1 MADNLVLIKR
11 NGVTRKMTEKKF
23 NKYFKDKGYRL
34 ATAEE
39 VEAHNKVGKAPAKKK
54 ADA

>member
-1 MADNLVLIKR
+1 MADNLVMIKR
-11 NGVTRKMTEKKF
+11 DGVTRKMSEKKF
-23 NKYFKDKGYRL
+23 NAYFKDKGYRL

-39 VEAHNKVGKAPAKKK
+39 VEAHNKVAKKAPKK